1 MTPEQFIARLGN
13 PEHQFA
19 ETLAFIDATFEHQP
33 TAFDNGPVHNS
44 AEQNQG
50 SCKVLAMS
58 LDLGLSDEQA
68 DSRLTRFRRHDEQVL
83 AAQHAVY
90 DDAAAVMQTARQARA
105 DLENLFDTDRIEAR
119 SVADMIEQAK
129 QQS

>member
-1 MTPEQFIARLGN
+1 MTAEQFIARLGN

-19 ETLAFIDATFEHQP
+19 ETLAFIDATYEHQP

-68 DSRLTRFRRHDEQVL
+68 LQCFGEHYRSVL
-83 AAQHAVY
+83 ATPEGSDHGNIGLSQRNSIGYGGSSSCEHRVVRY
-90 DDAAAVMQTARQARA
+90 DAHVRFTG
-105 DLENLFDTDRIEAR
+105 
-119 SVADMIEQAK
+119 
-129 QQS
+129 

>member
-68 DSRLTRFRRHDEQVL
+68 LQCFGEHYRSVLATPDGSDHGNIRALMQGGLAKVSFAGTPLTR
-83 AAQHAVY
+83 
-90 DDAAAVMQTARQARA
+90 RQG
-105 DLENLFDTDRIEAR
+105 
-119 SVADMIEQAK
+119 
-129 QQS
+129 

>member
-19 ETLAFIDATFEHQP
+19 ETLAFIDAIYDHQP

-50 SCKVLAMS
+50 SCKVLAMA
-58 LDLGLSDEQA
+58 LDQGLSDEQA
-68 DSRLTRFRRHDEQVL
+68 LQCFAEH
-83 AAQHAVY
+83 Y
-90 DDAAAVMQTARQARA
+90 
-105 DLENLFDTDRIEAR
+105 R
-119 SVADMIEQAK
+119 SVAQTPEGSDHGNIRALMQGGLSKVRFAAPPLTRR
-129 QQS
+129 QS